1 MLIKA
6 KRIDN
11 LESKVSEYK
20 NKLVVKYLRLR
31 GYECDTSRKSMIKV
45 NNLLKTKGQR
55 VVIEKEN
62 EKLSRLGAYYTWEAE
77 IKVKIVNRITGK
89 EV

>member
-11 LESKVSEYK
+11 LERKVAEYK
-20 NKLVVKYLRLR
+20 NKLVVKLLKSRR
-31 GYECDTSRKSMIKV
+31 YECNESRKSMIKV
-45 NNLLKTKGQR
+45 NNLLKGKGQR
-55 VVIEKEN
+55 VVIESQN
-62 EKLSRLGAYYTWEAE
+62 EKISRLGAYYTWEAY
-77 IKVKIVNRITGK
+77 IKVKIVDIITGK

>member
-11 LESKVSEYK
+11 LESKVTNYK
-20 NKLVVKYLRLR
+20 NKQVIKYLNLK
-31 GYECDTSRKSMIKV
+31 GYECDNSKASMIRV
-45 NNLLKTKGQR
+45 NNLLKSRMLK
-55 VVIEKEN
+55 VVIECKN
-62 EKLSRLGAYYTWEAE
+62 EQLSKIGSYYTWEAY
-77 IKVKIVNRITGK
+77 IKIKIIDIITRK

>member
-6 KRIDN
+6 KKIDN
-11 LESKVSEYK
+11 LEKKVSKYK
-20 NKLVVKYLRLR
+20 NKLVVRFLNSK
-31 GYECDTSRKSMIKV
+31 GYECDSSRISMIKI
-45 NNLLKTKGQR
+45 NNILKNKGQR

-62 EKLSRLGAYYTWEAE
+62 ERLSRLGAYYTWECKV
-77 IKVKIVNRITGK
+77 KVKIVDTITRK